1 MTYTID
7 PVRAGTRAPDFLLLH
22 PTDSTFFPTVQY
34 LSRHNSH
41 KLLHHLTSLTMP
53 PKEAK
58 PLAKWSNRT
67 KAYKILKEGLLDGT
81 IDSTMK
87 PKDVH
92 EANHDFLKY
101 SLVSFRSA
109 FNRMKAELGVHVR
122 DEGKRQ

>member
-22 PTDSTFFPTVQY
+22 PTVLYF
-34 LSRHNSH
+34 LSRHKRH

-87 PKDVH
+87 PKDVY
-92 EANHDFLKY
+92 ESNNDFLKY